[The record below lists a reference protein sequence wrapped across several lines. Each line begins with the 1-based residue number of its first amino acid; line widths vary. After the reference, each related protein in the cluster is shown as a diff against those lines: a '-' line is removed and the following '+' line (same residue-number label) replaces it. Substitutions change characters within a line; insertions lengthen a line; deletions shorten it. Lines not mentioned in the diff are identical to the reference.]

1 MAEIKVRCR
10 EVAPEATNGQDTAL
24 LASRSAEF
32 EGVKGLH
39 PLQARHLAQVADS
52 LYPSFIGRG
61 YSL

>member
-1 MAEIKVRCR
+1 MMMKFWLYSLECSRR
-10 EVAPEATNGQDTAL
+10 TARLNL
-24 LASRSAEF
+24 LSAFEF

-52 LYPSFIGRG
+52 LYPFLIGRG